1 MDTPQFQKKLESI
14 FGKPLKVA
22 ICHEWL
28 DNIGGGEKVLVEIS
42 SIFDDP
48 CIFTLWGD
56 LKVGTELNLNYQ
68 ETFMR
73 FLPKFLRR
81 NLGFILMPIAWISI
95 GPKLRK
101 FDLVITSS
109 WAFAHI
115 CGKFNKNSLNY
126 IHTPGRYWWNPEI
139 DQRSR
144 IKIPKMLLRVF
155 RYLDCSF
162 SKNHGQNVANSM
174 TTALRIRN
182 YWKQESVVIH
192 PPVDLNFYNFAKSS
206 TAIPG
211 NFILGVGRFVPYKNM
226 EFIIR
231 LGEFLQIPVV
241 LAGHG
246 PLYSNLRDQADKAT
260 VKVDIVEFPTN
271 NDIRDYYRS
280 AKFLIFPTVEDFGIV
295 PVEAMGC
302 GLQVIGLD
310 EGGLTET
317 VKDGFSG
324 GLVRQLSL
332 EMFAEKINSMRSYS
346 QEEIRNTVVHFDK
359 YEFKKK
365 LMTLLESKFN
375 AST

>member
-1 MDTPQFQKKLESI
+1 
-14 FGKPLKVA
+14 
-22 ICHEWL
+22 
-28 DNIGGGEKVLVEIS
+28 
-42 SIFDDP
+42 
-48 CIFTLWGD
+48 
-56 LKVGTELNLNYQ
+56 
-68 ETFMR
+68 
-73 FLPKFLRR
+73 
-81 NLGFILMPIAWISI
+81 
-95 GPKLRK
+95 
-101 FDLVITSS
+101 
-109 WAFAHI
+109 
-115 CGKFNKNSLNY
+115 
-126 IHTPGRYWWNPEI
+126 
-139 DQRSR
+139 
-144 IKIPKMLLRVF
+144 
-155 RYLDCSF
+155 
-162 SKNHGQNVANSM
+162 M

-192 PPVDLNFYNFAKSS
+192 PPVDLNFYNFDKYS
-206 TAIPG
+206 TAIPK
-211 NFILGVGRFVPYKNM
+211 NFLLGVGRFVPYKNM

-246 PLYSNLRDQADKAT
+246 PLYSKLQDQADKAA
-260 VKVDIVEFPTN
+260 VRVDIVKNPTD
-271 NDIRDYYRS
+271 NDLRDYYRS

-310 EGGLTET
+310 EGGLIET

-324 GLVRQLSL
+324 GLVQQLSL
-332 EMFAEKINSMRSYS
+332 EMFAEKVNSMRSYS